1 MFSKY
6 SKKQNKLFTNRK
18 KFTFGS
24 KLRFGQRPIIIVA
37 SHIVYQTVLISLFT
51 LATIGLIIFGLKN
64 VFVAPKLVIFLPDDN
79 FVTDNYFVEIAG
91 QTDKQAQI
99 KINDQ
104 LINEFDINTGKFAKT
119 LPLQSGLNVIK
130 ITAQKP
136 YSSIKTIYRKIM
148 VVKAISVR

>member
-6 SKKQNKLFTNRK
+6 SKRQNKLFAKRRNYS
-18 KFTFGS
+18 FGS
-24 KLRFGQRPIIIVA
+24 KLKFGQRPIIIVA
-37 SHIVYQTVLISLFT
+37 SHLVYQTVLISLFT

-79 FVTDNYFVEIAG
+79 FVTDNYFVKIAG
-91 QTDKQAQI
+91 QTDKQAQV

-104 LINEFDINTGKFAKT
+104 LISEFDINTGGFAKT
-119 LPLQSGLNVIK
+119 LPLQLGLNVIK

-136 YSSIKTIYRKIM
+136 YSSTKTIYRKIM
-148 VVKAISVR
+148 VVKAISIR